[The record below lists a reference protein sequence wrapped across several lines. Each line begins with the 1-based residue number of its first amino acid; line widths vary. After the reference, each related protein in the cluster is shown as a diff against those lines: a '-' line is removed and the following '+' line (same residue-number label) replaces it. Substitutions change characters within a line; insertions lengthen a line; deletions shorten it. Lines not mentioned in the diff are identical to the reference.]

1 MSLAAYTRLA
11 RLDPRFVVF
20 GFTMAFA
27 SSFGQTYFIGV
38 FGPSIQAEFGL
49 GHTAWGA
56 IYMAGTLASAAVLPF
71 TGKLIDR
78 VDLRIYTA
86 LVTLGLAGACAL
98 AASASAAWMLVLAIF
113 ALRQTGQGLSS
124 HIASTSM
131 VRYFEHG
138 RGSALAVSAV
148 GYAAAEATLPVLVV
162 TLIAAHGWR
171 ATYTGAGLVQV
182 LLVLPMVLWLL
193 RGHGARHHAYLARLV
208 DAGTSGAA
216 PQRSWTRADV
226 LRDRRFYLLLPG
238 LLAPSAVVTA
248 MFFHHLTVADAK
260 GWSHAWITGS
270 YAIYAAASVTTS
282 LLAGPIIDRIG
293 AVRLVPLVLSPMIAG
308 LVLLAAFDAAWVVW
322 PYLALFGVCSGLT
335 YTAVSAMWAELY
347 GVEHVGAIRSLGF
360 ALSVFGSALGPVAMG
375 ALMDAG
381 FAVEVVLLAF
391 AAYGLLGSALMRL
404 ALTPDSPRA

>member
-1 MSLAAYTRLA
+1 
-11 RLDPRFVVF
+11 
-20 GFTMAFA
+20 
-27 SSFGQTYFIGV
+27 
-38 FGPSIQAEFGL
+38 
-49 GHTAWGA
+49 
-56 IYMAGTLASAAVLPF
+56 
-71 TGKLIDR
+71 
-78 VDLRIYTA
+78 
-86 LVTLGLAGACAL
+86 
-98 AASASAAWMLVLAIF
+98 
-113 ALRQTGQGLSS
+113 
-124 HIASTSM
+124 
-131 VRYFEHG
+131 
-138 RGSALAVSAV
+138 
-148 GYAAAEATLPVLVV
+148 
-162 TLIAAHGWR
+162 
-171 ATYTGAGLVQV
+171 
-182 LLVLPMVLWLL
+182 
-193 RGHGARHHAYLARLV
+193 
-208 DAGTSGAA
+208 
-216 PQRSWTRADV
+216 
-226 LRDRRFYLLLPG
+226 
-238 LLAPSAVVTA
+238 

-404 ALTPDSPRA
+404 ALTPGRARPARERGTWRAAFIGG